1 MTIEEN
7 IRSHIHNMRGVKK
20 LIFRI
25 TFKFF
30 KMYIKSA
37 DEILEKQILEKQI
50 LELKQIMDIEKIKVR
65 QNQIR
70 LDRIEQNSFPDV
82 NKRMLK
88 LSDDV
93 ERATELHYVML
104 TDGVDLKIREALQ
117 K

>member
-30 KMYIKSA
+30 KMYIKCA
-37 DEILEKQILEKQI
+37 DEIL
-50 LELKQIMDIEKIKVR
+50 DVEKIKVR

-82 NKRMLK
+82 NKRMLQ
-88 LSDDV
+88 LSDDM

>member
-37 DEILEKQILEKQI
+37 DEILEKKI

-82 NKRMLK
+82 NKRMLQ